1 MAHPFHIAFFEQTN
15 TGSGALAASLLSH
28 LSKGAMQAS
37 YGVID
42 ENNTLPTATLPTAGA
57 IRQVLLSRNIGCEL
71 SPTPMTALCQQG
83 AQVNAA
89 IGLCLRD
96 ENLARQMQL
105 SGMEKAFAVCVYWDL
120 SHLARDEPTSF
131 AAELYDELVQRIGLL
146 VTARD

>member
-1 MAHPFHIAFFEQTN
+1 MSHPFHIAFFEQTN

-42 ENNTLPTATLPTAGA
+42 ENNTLPTAGA
-57 IRQVLLSRNIGCEL
+57 IRQVLLFRNIACEL

>member
-42 ENNTLPTATLPTAGA
+42 ENNTLPTAGA
-57 IRQVLLSRNIGCEL
+57 IRQVLLSRNIACEL
-71 SPTPMTALCQQG
+71 SPTPMTALCQQA

-105 SGMEKAFAVCVYWDL
+105 RGMEKAFTVCVYWDL